1 MRKVLV
7 DFPKGAGAMGPD
19 GGFRFAGPVVWTVW
33 LKQFWHQEFFES
45 LQGWADGSLEMEGE
59 KGQGDLVVVV
69 AA

>member
-45 LQGWADGSLEMEGE
+45 L
-59 KGQGDLVVVV
+59 
-69 AA
+69 